1 MESFIAQILRC
12 FATVDL
18 KCFKVL
24 RSASMCCLSR
34 NGYLISPSTSLG
46 QQSLHLWV
54 GNGPKVRHL
63 CSSLSHRRK
72 AINQFV
78 GPLCSCGQEPL
89 RFGQKLLHTG
99 NGQKLRNHLLELLL
113 IILIAVCL
121 IGLEW
126 VVILLILWLLELLV
140 L

>member
-1 MESFIAQILRC
+1 MESFIARILRC
-12 FATVDL
+12 FASVDL

-34 NGYLISPSTSLG
+34 NGYLISPSTRLG
-46 QQSLHLWV
+46 QQSLQLWV
-54 GNGPKVRHL
+54 GNGPKVGHL

-78 GPLCSCGQEPL
+78 GPRYSFAQEPL

-126 VVILLILWLLELLV
+126 VVILLI
-140 L
+140 